1 MPRITAD
8 DVLQR
13 VWNDLGTKAS
23 DSNSEYDPSSNS
35 GSESKGIGG
44 AGNSD
49 SEEAKA
55 SDPSQ
60 ENEDEP
66 CLYLQTK
73 SSWHLMFPLRCPFT
87 VKMVRYTAC
96 TMVVAL
102 KGLRN
107 LKVKS
112 GMNQVLATQSFHPMD
127 TPMYKTH

>member
-1 MPRITAD
+1 M
-8 DVLQR
+8 
-13 VWNDLGTKAS
+13 GTKAS

-44 AGNSD
+44 DFAGNSD

-60 ENEDEP
+60 ENEDKP
-66 CLYLQTK
+66 CLYVQTK
-73 SSWHLMFPLRCPFT
+73 SSWHLMFLLRYPFT
-87 VKMVRYTAC
+87 VKMVRC

-112 GMNQVLATQSFHPMD
+112 GMNQVLATQRFVLGNSS
-127 TPMYKTH
+127 